1 MRTHYKAG
9 DLMIHPAFEYRKP
22 NARSMEGQLI
32 VYQSLFEQLEIVKIE
47 LLLARASLFITTN
60 LEEKEKL
67 LKEQALLNKEIGK
80 RENDLKLCLE
90 SYNTLSKNKEIN

>member
-1 MRTHYKAG
+1 
-9 DLMIHPAFEYRKP
+9 MIHPAFEYRKSGS
-22 NARSMEGQLI
+22 RSMEGQLI

-60 LEEKEKL
+60 LEEKAKL

-90 SYNTLSKNKEIN
+90 SYNTASKNKDIN